1 MSSKSKIPS
10 RVPRNASDSQV
21 GAVAPIVA
29 KVAGESSGFPFVG
42 PLVGALADLIEEHI
56 SRTSEAMRREQEQR
70 LADFYAD
77 VLDAEAKMDEQV
89 ASAMIDDKDFHALL
103 RACVADI
110 EAEKVRAYANLAR
123 GIASG
128 AVAQQW
134 RRHFILSL
142 RDLSADEIECL
153 RRALV
158 AHRNQLIPPHGPP
171 SMGPGNFLRD
181 GEPGTPQAIWMSNLA
196 GRGLIHDKKLSPA
209 GEAFTQACYQSK
221 DLTPASIGFRVWSG
235 HNIAIVNYEIGEGA
249 LYSLCENLQH
259 ALRAIGV
266 KSTVMAVVRDNEQ
279 QARLLFTMG
288 IVVAREGTKWL
299 SENLPALSTFAAKV
313 PTMLVSFGDLP
324 EAADVPL
331 FERLDASTMERPA
344 ILDEIRRAV
353 LDQSRQMAAASP
365 GGPD

>member
-10 RVPRNASDSQV
+10 RVPSNASDSQV
-21 GAVAPIVA
+21 GAVARLVA
-29 KVAGESSGFPFVG
+29 KVAAEFSGVQFVA
-42 PLVGALADLIEEHI
+42 PLVGALADLIKEHI
-56 SRTSEAMRREQEQR
+56 SRTSAAMRQEQEQR

-77 VLDAEAKMDEQV
+77 LLGAEAKMDEQV

-110 EAEKVRAYANLAR
+110 EAEKVGAYANLAR

-128 AVAQQW
+128 AVAPQW

-158 AHRNQLIPPHGPP
+158 DHRNQLIPSHGP
-171 SMGPGNFLRD
+171 SMGPGNFLRA
-181 GEPGTPQAIWMSNLA
+181 GKPGTPQAIWMGNLA
-196 GRGLIHDKKLSPA
+196 GRGLIHDEKLSAA

-235 HNIAIVNYEIGEGA
+235 HNIAIVNYEIGKEP
-249 LYSLCENLQH
+249 LYSLCENLQDV
-259 ALRAIGV
+259 LRAIGV

-288 IVVAREGTKWL
+288 LVVAREGTKGL
-299 SENLPALSTFAAKV
+299 RENLPALSTFAAKV
-313 PTMLVSFGDLP
+313 PTMLVSFGNLA

-331 FERLDASTMERPA
+331 FERLDGSTMERPA

-353 LDQSRQMAAASP
+353 LDKSRQMAAAGP
-365 GGPD
+365 GGPN